1 MSAVLKV
8 LFLTVAGLAF
18 AKAEDFSICKK
29 HLHKLGVVNVHKVDI
44 SPDTPTAGS
53 QVHVSFSGSTDRDIT
68 EGTTGRFIVQAL
80 GVELSV
86 FDFDVCALDGVSCPI
101 EAGDDLSGSFSHK
114 LPFEVPEGVSVGVGI
129 EFLNGEE
136 VYGCVEVEM
145 KVEDAEGKLNRFGFD
160 VNEIDFLFHQWMK
173 QHGIEFECMKEKLK
187 RKMIFAEN
195 LVKIALHNAK
205 EETWKM
211 GMNQF
216 GHLTAD
222 EFKSTYASGLIVP
235 EHLQTESV
243 PNRLR
248 TATYRRMSEVGL
260 PSEVNWVTAG
270 GVTNVKN
277 QGACGSCWSFA
288 STGALEGAYFVK
300 YGKLVSF
307 SEQELVACDPVDQGC
322 NGGFMDNAFEWVEKN
337 GGLCSEE
344 DYPYTAGSGIKGFC
358 KHRCKPVPNSSPVTF
373 TDVDHKETSLE
384 SAVAQ
389 QPVAI
394 AIEADQTSFQFY
406 SGGVLTQNCG
416 TKLDHGVLLVGYGTE
431 DGQDYWLVKNSWG
444 PAWGDHGYIKLA
456 RGLSQEGGEC
466 GILLSPTFPSF

>member
-1 MSAVLKV
+1 MAFLKRS
-8 LFLTVAGLAF
+8 LFLAF
-18 AKAEDFSICKK
+18 ACFAVASAEDFSICKK
-29 HLHKLGVVNVHKVDI
+29 HLHKLGVVNVHKLDLA
-44 SPDTPTAGS
+44 PDTPTAGS
-53 QVHVSFSGSTDRDIT
+53 EVHFSVSGSTDRDIT
-68 EGTTGRFIVQAL
+68 AGTSGRVIIQTL

-86 FDFDVCALDGVSCPI
+86 YDFDVCSLAGVSCPI
-101 EAGDDLSGSFSHK
+101 EAGDDFSGSFSHK
-114 LPFEVPEGVSVGVGI
+114 LPFEVPEGVAVGVAI

-136 VYGCVEVEM
+136 VFGCVEVEM
-145 KVEDAEGKLNRFGFD
+145 KVEDAEGKMNRFGFD
-160 VNEIDFLFHQWMK
+160 VNEIDFLFHKWMA
-173 QHGIEFECMKEKLK
+173 QHSIEFHCNEEKAK
-187 RKMIFAEN
+187 RKTIFADN
-195 LVKIALHNAK
+195 LIKIALHNAK
-205 EETWKM
+205 GNTWTM

-216 GHLTAD
+216 GHMTAE

-235 EHLQTESV
+235 KHLENPQPSM
-243 PNRLR
+243 LR
-248 TATYRRMSEVGL
+248 ASLYRRMEDESL

-270 GVTNVKN
+270 AVTNVKN

-288 STGALEGAYFVK
+288 STGALEGAYFIK
-300 YGKLVSF
+300 YNKLVSF

-322 NGGFMDNAFEWVEKN
+322 NGGFMDNAFEFVEKN

-358 KHRCKPVPNSSPVTF
+358 KRRCTPVPDSAPVKF
-373 TDVDHKETSLE
+373 TDVDHSESSLE
-384 SAVAQ
+384 SAVAK

-394 AIEADQTSFQFY
+394 AIEADQTAFQFY
-406 SGGVLTQNCG
+406 NGGVLTQNCG

-444 PAWGDHGYIKLA
+444 PTWGDHGYIKLA